1 MTGTVTATSLN
12 LRGAPT
18 TNGPIVAVLRSGTS
32 VTILE
37 QAGDWLQVSTGAGI
51 GFLSAQFVK
60 PDSAAAP
67 VAPPPA
73 LLPQAAVPPR
83 DDGTIR
89 TDDDHAFAPD
99 GSKFALKHREGFAT
113 IGTTTIS
120 TFLASAGAS
129 VAAIPPSKLRVAQA
143 VSLNEGRLEA
153 INSYDNSFM
162 SFGAFQWT
170 AGADGNPGELAGL
183 MDRIK
188 RRDHTGFQ
196 EYFMS
201 FGLDAVITNQG
212 KLPVGFLTLAG
223 NRLDSPEAKTS
234 LREGVWAY
242 RFWRA
247 GHDNTVRTCQI
258 EHALTRIDA
267 FYDAT
272 ITLSDGGTA
281 RSVSKYITSEYGISL
296 LLDEHV
302 NRPGHV
308 PGTLQRGISNYVTD
322 THRAD
327 PTAWT
332 TDDERK
338 VLEAYLQIRAGT
350 SMTDSD
356 SRAKMIA
363 KSGHVSTERGS
374 FVRS

>member
-1 MTGTVTATSLN
+1 MTGTVIATSLN
-12 LRGAPT
+12 LRSAP
-18 TNGPIVAVLRSGTS
+18 NGSIISVLRLGTS
-32 VTILE
+32 VAILG
-37 QAGDWLQVSTGAGI
+37 QAGDWLQVSTGVGM
-51 GFLSAQFVK
+51 GFLSAEFVK
-60 PDSAAAP
+60 PDSAAAL
-67 VAPPPA
+67 VAP
-73 LLPQAAVPPR
+73 LPSVPLPAVPQR

-113 IGTTTIS
+113 IGTTTI
-120 TFLASAGAS
+120 TAFLGSASAS
-129 VAAIPPSKLRVAQA
+129 VAAIPPSKVRVVQA

-188 RRDHTGFQ
+188 RRDQAAFQ
-196 EYFMS
+196 EYFAS
-201 FGLDAVITNQG
+201 FGLDAVITNSG
-212 KLPVGFLTLAG
+212 NLTVGFLTLAG
-223 NRLDSPEAKTS
+223 KTLDSPEAKTS
-234 LREGVWAY
+234 LREALWAY

-247 GHDNTVRTCQI
+247 GHDNAVRTCQI
-258 EHALTRIDA
+258 EHALSRIDA

-272 ITLSDGGTA
+272 IALAGDGTTRG
-281 RSVSKYITSEYGISL
+281 VNQYITSEYGVSL

-308 PGTLQRGISNYVTD
+308 PGTLQRGIADYVSD

-327 PTAWT
+327 PAAWT
-332 TDDERK
+332 SDDECK
-338 VLEAYLQIRAGT
+338 VIDFYLQIRQGT
-350 SMTDSD
+350 GMTDSKK
-356 SRAKMIA
+356 RADTIA
-363 KSGHVSTERGS
+363 KGGVSTQRGS
-374 FVRS
+374 FVRF